1 MTVIRKSMVFR
12 APIGMVWDHL
22 TESDKIAQWLMPND
36 FQPVQGHDF
45 AMQCDPAL
53 GSGGQ
58 ILSTVREIEA
68 PHRLVYSWVI
78 DTPPLETLVSIELAE
93 DPGGT
98 RITLEH
104 SGWEGLSD
112 ADRPILE
119 RHDMGWDHLLGTALR
134 GLLEG

>member
-22 TESDKIAQWLMPND
+22 TDTTKISQWLMPND
-36 FQPVQGHDF
+36 FQPVAGHDF
-45 AMQCDPAL
+45 VMHCDPAL

-58 ILSTVREIEA
+58 ILSRVLEIEA
-68 PHRLVYSWVI
+68 PRRLVYSWVI
-78 DTPPLETLVSIELAE
+78 DTPPLETLVSIDLAE
-93 DPGGT
+93 DPAGT

-104 SGWEGLSD
+104 SGWDGLSE
-112 ADRPILE
+112 ADLPIRD
-119 RHDMGWDHLLGTALR
+119 RHDAGWDHLLGIALK